1 MKENLCRWR
10 SRQSWSNAWTL
21 SSRTA
26 SSALGP
32 KRYGTALG
40 WLFGRSAYSAYSES
54 MTRLQSKHMKT
65 LRSDWSASVYLD
77 LDGIL
82 AELKE
87 DDWLASEGDL

>member
-1 MKENLCRWR
+1 
-10 SRQSWSNAWTL
+10 
-21 SSRTA
+21 
-26 SSALGP
+26 
-32 KRYGTALG
+32 
-40 WLFGRSAYSAYSES
+40 